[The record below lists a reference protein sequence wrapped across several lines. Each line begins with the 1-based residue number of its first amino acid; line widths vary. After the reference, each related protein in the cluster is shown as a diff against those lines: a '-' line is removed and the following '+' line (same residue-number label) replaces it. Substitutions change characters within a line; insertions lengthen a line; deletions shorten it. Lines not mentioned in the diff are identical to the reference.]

1 MYGDRNTPYY
11 HRLAKIK
18 AMRHRM
24 KNVNKE
30 DGIITRCEEIEQH
43 FLSNFQSIFYV
54 KNQCVE
60 NGEVRETFR
69 I

>member
-1 MYGDRNTPYY
+1 MMIETR
-11 HRLAKIK
+11 HISKIK

-24 KNVNKE
+24 KNVNRE
-30 DGIITRCEEIEQH
+30 DGIITSCEEIKRH
-43 FLSNFQSIFYV
+43 FFLSYFQSIFYV
-54 KNQCVE
+54 ENQCVE